1 MSVLTAVLNDT
12 WRSLR
17 ARAWSNLAVIFVLAM
32 GLTAVMSI
40 SSIGALVVNPGA
52 GAIPSEQLYV
62 FGTGRQE
69 AANLT
74 IGGAEAAELRQ
85 SIEALGDAA
94 LIRWNDF
101 NISSMQAESGERA
114 ERVSGLFVDGDPFH
128 LLGWPMALGRGFS
141 TSDFAVGSAPV
152 VVIGDLLWRTRFG
165 ADTSIIGREVRVD
178 GVPAMVIGV
187 LPPNR
192 TYSFQQQLYVAHPL
206 AGESVHASRAWQ
218 SLVRVDTPA
227 QVQALDAALAAQQ
240 IERERTLGD
249 TARESPLRMASIA
262 GSGPTP
268 ENWLL
273 LVVLGIVVGLVMLM
287 AASNAGG
294 LLLVQWLG
302 RSRELA
308 TRQALGASARR
319 VLASLLAHA
328 LLLVATSW
336 LVALLLSQQVLAAF
350 TRYLW
355 SVESGMPLYVEFE
368 ISSAVLLISALVAI
382 VTALMIGL
390 PTWWR
395 LRRGGMAIELRS
407 GSRATGGLLSR
418 LGRSVF
424 GVQALLA
431 AVTLMA
437 TLQAALGALDQQQRP
452 IGLQTDDVLVAE
464 FDGSIPADKARF
476 VAQLRERLVAE
487 SGFTAASVAGHIP
500 QALTSG
506 RDLLRGDNRVS
517 ADYAPVDVGF
527 RDVYQLPL
535 RSGRWFSTVDVEE
548 SRSVAVIDPALAS
561 ALFADSDPIGQT
573 FEIEQRVG
581 LQTYEVIGVS
591 EVARL
596 SNVGGI
602 DQPSLF
608 VPLAAEPVYGLAIAV
623 RVNGSVSA
631 AVPRLLS
638 IAAEINPDI
647 GLTHVGSYAERRVQA
662 KQWTLMVLGMFAPLG
677 ALALL
682 LAATGLTAL
691 LGGLI
696 NDRVREIGL
705 QRALGATP
713 AHVVR
718 ALLAGLARW
727 GAIGALIGAV
737 CAVALIAPLGTSL
750 YGESQIGPT
759 VVVGTFAALLGVFA
773 LAVSGPLRRALRI
786 TPMEALRH
794 D

>member
-1 MSVLTAVLNDT
+1 MNTARAIFNDT
-12 WRSLR
+12 LRSLR
-17 ARAWSNLAVIFVLAM
+17 ARPWSNLAVVFVLAM
-32 GLTAVMSI
+32 GLTAVISV
-40 SSIGALVVNPGA
+40 SSIGKLVANPGA

-62 FGTGRQE
+62 FGVGLEE
-69 AANLT
+69 ASRLT
-74 IGGAEAAELRQ
+74 ISGAEAAELRR
-85 SIEALGDAA
+85 STAGLGDAA

-101 NISSMQAESGERA
+101 NISAIQAESGERA
-114 ERVSGLFVDGDPFH
+114 EWVSGLFVDGDPFP
-128 LLGWPMALGRGFS
+128 LLDWPMALGRGFS
-141 TSDFAVGSAPV
+141 GGDFAVDAPSV
-152 VVIGDLLWRTRFG
+152 VVVGDLLWRARFA
-165 ADTSIIGREVRVD
+165 ADPGVIGREIRVD
-178 GVPAMVIGV
+178 GMPATVVGV

-192 TYSFQQQLYVAHPL
+192 TYSFQQQLYLAHSL
-206 AGESVHASRAWQ
+206 AGGSAHASRPWQ

-227 QVQALDAALAAQQ
+227 QVQALNAALAAQQ
-240 IERERTLGD
+240 QERERTLGD
-249 TARESPLRMASIA
+249 TAREAPLRMASLA
-262 GSGPTP
+262 GSGPTA

-273 LVVLGIVVGLVMLM
+273 LLVLGVVVGLVMLM

-319 VLASLLAHA
+319 VLVSLLAHA
-328 LLLVATSW
+328 LALVAGSW
-336 LVALLLSQQVLAAF
+336 LIALLISQQVLAAF

-355 SVESGMPLYVEFE
+355 SVESGMPLYVEFD
-368 ISSAVLLISALVAI
+368 ISGAVLLISAI
-382 VTALMIGL
+382 VSACAVLLIGL

-407 GSRATGGLLSR
+407 GSRTTGGLLSR
-418 LGRSVF
+418 FGRSVF
-424 GVQALLA
+424 GLQALLA
-431 AVTLMA
+431 VVTVMA
-437 TLQAALGALDQQQRP
+437 TLQAALGALDQQRRP
-452 IGLQTDDVLVAE
+452 IGLDTDAVLVAE
-464 FDGSIPADKARF
+464 FDGSNPADKARF
-476 VAQLRERLVAE
+476 AVQLRERLAAE
-487 SGFTAASVAGHIP
+487 PGFSAASVAGHIP
-500 QALTSG
+500 QALSSG
-506 RDLLRGDNRVS
+506 RDLIRGENRVS
-517 ADYAPVDVGF
+517 ADFAPVDVGF
-527 RDVYQLPL
+527 REVYQLPL
-535 RSGRWFSTVDVEE
+535 RSGRWFSAVDVEE
-548 SRSVAVIDPALAS
+548 SRRVAVIDPALAT

-581 LQTYEVIGVS
+581 MQAYEVIGVS
-591 EVARL
+591 DTVRL
-596 SNVGGI
+596 SNVGGV

-623 RVNGSVSA
+623 RVQGSVAA
-631 AVPRLLS
+631 AVPRLLA

-677 ALALL
+677 ALALV
-682 LAATGLTAL
+682 LAATGLAAL

-718 ALLAGLARW
+718 ALLGGLARW
-727 GAIGALIGAV
+727 GVIGALIGAI
-737 CAVALIAPLGTSL
+737 CAVALIAPLGQSL
-750 YGESQIGPT
+750 YGESQIGPA
-759 VVVGTFAALLGVFA
+759 VISGTFAALLAVFA